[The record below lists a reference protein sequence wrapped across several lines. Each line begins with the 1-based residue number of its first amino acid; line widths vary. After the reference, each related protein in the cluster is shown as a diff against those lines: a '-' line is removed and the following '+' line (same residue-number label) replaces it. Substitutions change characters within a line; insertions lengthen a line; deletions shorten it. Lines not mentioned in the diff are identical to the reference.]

1 MAAIEREDR
10 LLSAIRRQTDRHRR
24 AHGSACEAFPSGPEA
39 LRIVQVLAGKARGG
53 HALEVGCGLGMTAIA
68 IARSMR
74 ADRVETVEGDPV
86 HAALARRNF
95 ARAGVT
101 RRVRILEGPADAILA
116 RLRGPYDFVLED
128 ADYGRTPSYYEDLVR
143 LVRRGGLLVWENWFP
158 LSMAIPDL
166 AEAIVR
172 GTRAWARRVS
182 RDRRLATVVI
192 GGVGI
197 SVRR

>member
-24 AHGSACEAFPSGPEA
+24 AHGPACEAFPSGPEA
-39 LRIVQVLAGKARGG
+39 LRIVQVLAGTARGG
-53 HALEVGCGLGMTAIA
+53 RALEVGCGLGMTAIA

-74 ADRVETVEGDPV
+74 TGRVETVEGDPV

-95 ARAGVT
+95 ARAGVA
-101 RRVRILEGPADAILA
+101 RRVRILEGPADAALA
-116 RLRGPYDFVLED
+116 RLRGPYNFVLED
-128 ADYGRTPSYYEDLVR
+128 AGYGRTPSYYEDLVR
-143 LVRRGGLLVWENWFP
+143 LLRRGGLLVWENWFP

-166 AEAIVR
+166 EEAIVR